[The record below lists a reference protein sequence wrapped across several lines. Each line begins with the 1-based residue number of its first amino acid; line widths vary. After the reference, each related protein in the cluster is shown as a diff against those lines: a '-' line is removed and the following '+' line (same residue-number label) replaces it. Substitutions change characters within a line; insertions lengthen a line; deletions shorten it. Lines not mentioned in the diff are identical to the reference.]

1 MNYFMKG
8 GLFSIMSLNINSNNI
23 NIVRS
28 NNFKRIGEINNN
40 YNNDLK
46 KNNDD
51 KKTSSLNIQ
60 KQDNNKNDLIEKLQK
75 QKQALKERK
84 QSLIETTMD
93 PKEKKYKLE
102 EINQNLQDIE
112 AQIQQLNMNEKEK
125 EVQKEQEEML
135 KKKAKEEE
143 LKTNEDEVREDIVIS
158 ASLNEL
164 IKFSH
169 SKDNIHL
176 LKDSKNRQLV
186 EKGYIKHVT
195 DLNGYTN
202 PNNYNDKRL
211 SQITKSI
218 SYLEH
223 SVSNEISKINNIAKR
238 IQYKTQIAT
247 KKLDYNDDKVNQ
259 EKQVVSDDKK
269 QGNIKDNLKQNS
281 DKNLKNTQNK

>member
-1 MNYFMKG
+1 
-8 GLFSIMSLNINSNNI
+8 MSLNINSNNI

-247 KKLDYNDDKVNQ
+247 KKLDYNDAKVNQ

-269 QGNIKDNLKQNS
+269 QGNIKDNFKQNS

>member
-1 MNYFMKG
+1 MKG

-281 DKNLKNTQNK
+281 DKI

>member
-1 MNYFMKG
+1 
-8 GLFSIMSLNINSNNI
+8 MSLNINSNNI

-84 QSLIETTMD
+84 QSLIEMPMD

-102 EINQNLQDIE
+102 EINENLQDIE

-143 LKTNEDEVREDIVIS
+143 LKTNEDEIREDIVIS

-202 PNNYNDKRL
+202 PNNYNDKRI

-223 SVSNEISKINNIAKR
+223 SVSNEINKINNVAKR

-247 KKLDYNDDKVNQ
+247 KKLNYNDDKVNQ
-259 EKQVVSDDKK
+259 EKQVVSDYKK

>member
-1 MNYFMKG
+1 
-8 GLFSIMSLNINSNNI
+8 MSLNINSNNI

>member
-1 MNYFMKG
+1 MKG

-40 YNNDLK
+40 Y
-46 KNNDD
+46 NNDD

-186 EKGYIKHVT
+186 EKGYIKHIT

-247 KKLDYNDDKVNQ
+247 KKLDDKVNQ

>member
-1 MNYFMKG
+1 
-8 GLFSIMSLNINSNNI
+8 MSLNINSNNI

-84 QSLIETTMD
+84 QSLIEMPMD

-102 EINQNLQDIE
+102 EINENLQNIE
-112 AQIQQLNMNEKEK
+112 AEIQQLNLNEKEK

-202 PNNYNDKRL
+202 PNNYNDKRI

-223 SVSNEISKINNIAKR
+223 SVSNEINKINNVAKR

-247 KKLDYNDDKVNQ
+247 KKLDYNYDKVNQ

>member
-1 MNYFMKG
+1 M
-8 GLFSIMSLNINSNNI
+8 ILNINSNNI

-28 NNFKRIGEINNN
+28 NSFKRIGEINNN
-40 YNNDLK
+40 YNKDLK

-60 KQDNNKNDLIEKLQK
+60 KQDNNKNDLIKNLQK
-75 QKQALKERK
+75 QKQYLKERK
-84 QSLIETTMD
+84 QSLIETPMD

-102 EINQNLQDIE
+102 EINENLQDIE

-143 LKTNEDEVREDIVIS
+143 LKANEDEVRDDIIIS

-169 SKDNIHL
+169 SNDNIHM

-211 SQITKSI
+211 AQITKSI
-218 SYLEH
+218 SSLEH
-223 SVSNEISKINNIAKR
+223 SVSKEINKINNAAKR

-247 KKLDYNDDKVNQ
+247 KKLNSNDDKINK
-259 EKQVVSDDKK
+259 EKQVVSDDKE
-269 QGNIKDNLKQNS
+269 QENIKDNLKQNL
-281 DKNLKNTQNK
+281 DKNLKTKQNK

>member
-1 MNYFMKG
+1 
-8 GLFSIMSLNINSNNI
+8 MSLNINSNNI

-40 YNNDLK
+40 Y
-46 KNNDD
+46 NNDD

-186 EKGYIKHVT
+186 EKGYIKHIT

-247 KKLDYNDDKVNQ
+247 KKLDDKVNQ

>member
-1 MNYFMKG
+1 
-8 GLFSIMSLNINSNNI
+8 MSLNINSNNI

-28 NNFKRIGEINNN
+28 NNFKRIGKINNN

-84 QSLIETTMD
+84 QSLIEMPMD

-102 EINQNLQDIE
+102 EINENLQNIE
-112 AQIQQLNMNEKEK
+112 AEIQQLNLNEKEK
-125 EVQKEQEEML
+125 EVKKEQEEML

-143 LKTNEDEVREDIVIS
+143 LKTNEDEVREDIIIS

-202 PNNYNDKRL
+202 PNNYNDKRI

>member
-1 MNYFMKG
+1 
-8 GLFSIMSLNINSNNI
+8 MSLNINSNNI

-84 QSLIETTMD
+84 QSLIEMPMD

-102 EINQNLQDIE
+102 EINENLQDIE

-125 EVQKEQEEML
+125 EVQKEQEEIL

-202 PNNYNDKRL
+202 PNNYNDKRI

-223 SVSNEISKINNIAKR
+223 SVSNEINKINNVAKR

-247 KKLDYNDDKVNQ
+247 KKLDYNEDKVNQ